1 MNRHTLWKSLLIA
14 GASLLWAGVASADVV
29 EAERSEMVEVRIR
42 MPDGR
47 VLIRH
52 EPRFAARVEVSEA
65 VEGPEL
71 QTGNGKVTSAGR
83 TVTGGS
89 NGRGSSGFGSSGGGG
104 GGGGG
109 SSSGGGGGGYAL
121 PGSLPGGGS
130 GPAPDL
136 NGNSAPGGVPVTVY
150 SWDRSS
156 PQAFRNIIQTI
167 EADPRVGTPERLANR
182 IVARIQTDQP
192 QKIALR
198 FWKELIPASRDP
210 FDLSDPVALWQA
222 NGFSDGLEPYWRAV
236 AEQLRARGVTPDYLV
251 QDLEVGVRY
260 WHVPEADRTAFF
272 TTLFANRQAVS
283 AHLPPAVFSVSV
295 DRFLDRRDA
304 GADAA
309 RLAYDQA
316 AVDMRTTLIRETMHR
331 PFVETYGM
339 LIDHSNYNDMHESF
353 EVPRYNNSP
362 WFETSV
368 HGISAPSS
376 YVVNYGQEGSR
387 FTRLD
392 KHPRWNQLIVVL
404 NSLRSA
410 AANGPVHPWIAPPG
424 YGARGADTWCR
435 ANELQKEEWLW
446 QVFMTHCLAMGI
458 DTYILW
464 NPDPRWNPHAVAN
477 DRFMDDW
484 FQGKTAHHELLTLP
498 EIPLDADF
506 IETNGVTIQ
515 YSSFVQKFGNR

>member
-1 MNRHTLWKSLLIA
+1 
-14 GASLLWAGVASADVV
+14 V
-29 EAERSEMVEVRIR
+29 
-42 MPDGR
+42 
-47 VLIRH
+47 
-52 EPRFAARVEVSEA
+52 
-65 VEGPEL
+65 
-71 QTGNGKVTSAGR
+71 
-83 TVTGGS
+83 
-89 NGRGSSGFGSSGGGG
+89 
-104 GGGGG
+104 
-109 SSSGGGGGGYAL
+109 YA
-121 PGSLPGGGS
+121 
-130 GPAPDL
+130 
-136 NGNSAPGGVPVTVY
+136 
-150 SWDRSS
+150 WDRSA
-156 PQAFRNIIQTI
+156 PEPFRNIIQTV

-182 IVARIQTDQP
+182 IVARIQADQP
-192 QKIALR
+192 TKIALR
-198 FWKELIPASRDP
+198 FWKELAPAPRDP

-222 NGFSDGLEPYWRAV
+222 NGFSAGLEPYWRAV
-236 AEQLRARGVTPDYLV
+236 AEQLKARGVTPDYLV
-251 QDLEVGVRY
+251 QDLEVGARY

-283 AHLPPAVFSVSV
+283 AHLPPEVFSVSV
-295 DRFLDRRDA
+295 ERFLDRRDA
-304 GADAA
+304 QADAA

-339 LIDHSNYNDMHESF
+339 LIDHSNYNDMLESF

-376 YVVNYGQEGSR
+376 YVVNYGQEGTR
-387 FTRLD
+387 FTRLN

-404 NSLRSA
+404 NSMRSA

-435 ANELQKEEWLW
+435 AHELQEEEWLW

-477 DRFMDDW
+477 DRFMDNW